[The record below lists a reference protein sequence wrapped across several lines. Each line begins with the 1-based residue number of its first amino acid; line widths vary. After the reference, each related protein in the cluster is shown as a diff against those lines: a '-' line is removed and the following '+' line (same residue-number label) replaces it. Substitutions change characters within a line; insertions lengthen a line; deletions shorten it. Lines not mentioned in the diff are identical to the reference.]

1 MKFIETPEQLTV
13 RLFDGVTAAA
23 VYAGGLTCLR
33 PVELKWRTESLY
45 GLDLPDEPAD
55 PGEEGRAPETVQA
68 LTLAEIAMHLKDEPL
83 ITVFVDDPFEAVVYQ
98 YGNCGPSWV
107 RLGVLAG
114 YA

>member
-13 RLFDGVTAAA
+13 RLFDGVTAAG

-55 PGEEGRAPETVQA
+55 PEEEDADRDIVQA
-68 LTLAEIAMHLKDEPL
+68 LTLAEIARQLKDEPL

-98 YGNCGPSWV
+98 YGNYGPSWV

>member
-13 RLFDGVTAAA
+13 RRWDGVAAA
-23 VYAGGLTCLR
+23 GIYAGGLTCLR

-45 GLDLPDEPAD
+45 GVDLPGEPED
-55 PGEEGRAPETVQA
+55 PGEEGREPETVQA
-68 LTLAEIAMHLKDEPL
+68 LTLAEIARQLKDEPL

-98 YGNCGPSWV
+98 YGNYGPSWV

>member
-1 MKFIETPEQLTV
+1 MKFIEAPEHLTV
-13 RLFDGVTAAA
+13 RRWDGVAAA
-23 VYAGGLTCLR
+23 GIYAGGLSCLR

-45 GLDLPDEPAD
+45 GLDLTDEPE
-55 PGEEGRAPETVQA
+55 EEGAEQDIVQA
-68 LTLAEIAMHLKDEPL
+68 LTLAEIARQLTDEPL

-98 YGNCGPSWV
+98 YGNYGPSWV

>member
-1 MKFIETPEQLTV
+1 MEFIESPDSITI
-13 RLFDGVTAAA
+13 RCFDGVSAAA

-55 PGEEGRAPETVQA
+55 PGEEGRAPETAQA
-68 LTLAEIAMHLKDEPL
+68 LTLAEIARQLKGEPL
-83 ITVFVDDPFEAVVYQ
+83 ITVVVNDPFEAVVYQ
-98 YGNCGPSWV
+98 YGNYGPSWV